1 VAAVADDEPGYE
13 PDRTRAEA
21 RRAEAE
27 ASIAEL
33 KLAQMRGELI
43 PICDVERELE
53 RAFTAVR
60 ARLLAIPPKLA
71 PVLSPEKPARAR
83 MLLEQAVLETLAELQ
98 SLGGD
103 QNEADEADALVA

>member
-13 PDRTRAEA
+13 PDRAKAEA

-33 KLAQMRGELI
+33 KLAEMRGELI

-53 RAFTAVR
+53 RVFTAVR
-60 ARLLAIPPKLA
+60 ARLLAMPPKLA

-83 MLLEQAVLETLAELQ
+83 ALLEGAVLEVLAELQ
-98 SLGGD
+98 ALGDD
-103 QNEADEADALVA
+103 QNEAEEVDALP

>member
-1 VAAVADDEPGYE
+1 VAAAADYE
-13 PDRTRAEA
+13 PDRARAVA

-33 KLAQMRGELI
+33 KLAQMQGEFI
-43 PICDVERELE
+43 PISDVERELE

-71 PVLSPEKPARAR
+71 PILAPENPARAR
-83 MLLEQAVLETLAELQ
+83 SLLEGAVLETLAELQ
-98 SLGGD
+98 ALGGD
-103 QNEADEADALVA
+103 QNEAEKIDTLR